1 MLPAPDTIQSEVN
14 RLYKQ
19 LYGKMVAALL
29 YSSRDIDVETAEDL
43 VQDSFSAA
51 LIHWRSGGMPVNPAG
66 WIYKVCK
73 NKALNLIKKQKR
85 ESGLTEDALESQT
98 LELRFSESVIDDQ
111 TLKVL
116 FACAHPDLS
125 PKVQVVIT
133 LKYVVNLKTEAI
145 ARILGM
151 TLDGV
156 DKLLLRARQKIR
168 EEKILLHEPDTS
180 ALKPRVPI
188 VCKVIY
194 LLFNEGYKASWGKEL
209 IREAL
214 CEEALIMNRQLCE
227 SVVSTPEAMALQA
240 LMLFNAARFKSRFN
254 VDGELL
260 DLEEQDRTQWNME
273 LIHLGVDYLKRARQG
288 TEEGD
293 ISSYHYE
300 ASIAYLHC
308 AAPVFA
314 QTDWRTISNLYQQL
328 LHRVPNP
335 FVELN
340 YAIARY
346 YAGEKEKALDIL
358 GRLQQHPFLNQY
370 YLLNA
375 TLGKIH
381 LYEGRYAEARS
392 YFLKTMDQTPFGP
405 EKKYIQRMMDRCG

>member
-1 MLPAPDTIQSEVN
+1 LPVSDRIQSEVD

-51 LIHWRSGGMPVNPAG
+51 LIHWRSGGLPVNPAG

-85 ESGLTEDALESQT
+85 EAGLGEHAGDSQMLEV
-98 LELRFSESVIDDQ
+98 RFSESVIDDQ

-125 PKVQVVIT
+125 PKVQLVIT
-133 LKYVVNLKTEAI
+133 LKYVVNLKAEAI

-168 EEKILLHEPDTS
+168 GEKILLQEPD
-180 ALKPRVPI
+180 AGELKPRVPM

-209 IREAL
+209 VRESL
-214 CEEALIMNRQLCE
+214 CEEALIMNRHLCE
-227 SVVSTPEAMALQA
+227 SVVATTEALALQA
-240 LMLFNAARFKSRFN
+240 LMLFNAARFKSRFSTA
-254 VDGELL
+254 GGLL
-260 DLEEQDRTQWNME
+260 DLEEQDRTQWSTE
-273 LIHLGVDYLKRARQG
+273 LIQLGAGYLKRARQG
-288 TEEGD
+288 TEDGEV
-293 ISSYHYE
+293 SAYHYE
-300 ASIAYLHC
+300 ASIAYLHST
-308 AAPVFA
+308 APAFD

-328 LHRVPNP
+328 LHRAPNP

-340 YAIARY
+340 YAIALY
-346 YAGEKEKALDIL
+346 YAGDKDKSLGLL
-358 GRLQQHPFLNQY
+358 GRLQQHPFMNQY

-375 TLGKIH
+375 ALGKIH
-381 LYEGRYAEARS
+381 LYEGKFAEAKT
-392 YFLKTMDQTPFGP
+392 YFLKTLDQTSFEL
-405 EKKYIQRMMDRCG
+405 EKKYIQRMMERCN

>member
-1 MLPAPDTIQSEVN
+1 
-14 RLYKQ
+14 
-19 LYGKMVAALL
+19 
-29 YSSRDIDVETAEDL
+29 
-43 VQDSFSAA
+43 
-51 LIHWRSGGMPVNPAG
+51 
-66 WIYKVCK
+66 
-73 NKALNLIKKQKR
+73 
-85 ESGLTEDALESQT
+85 
-98 LELRFSESVIDDQ
+98 
-111 TLKVL
+111 
-116 FACAHPDLS
+116 
-125 PKVQVVIT
+125 
-133 LKYVVNLKTEAI
+133 
-145 ARILGM
+145 
-151 TLDGV
+151 
-156 DKLLLRARQKIR
+156 
-168 EEKILLHEPDTS
+168 
-180 ALKPRVPI
+180 
-188 VCKVIY
+188 
-194 LLFNEGYKASWGKEL
+194 
-209 IREAL
+209 
-214 CEEALIMNRQLCE
+214 
-227 SVVSTPEAMALQA
+227 MALQA
-240 LMLFNAARFKSRFN
+240 LMLFNAARFKSRFS

-288 TEEGD
+288 TEDGD

-328 LHRVPNP
+328 LHRLHNP

-340 YAIARY
+340 YAIALY
-346 YAGEKEKALDIL
+346 YAGEKDKALDIL
-358 GRLQQHPFLNQY
+358 GQLQQHPFLNQY